1 MPKARNTRLLRTLAE
16 RAGIISEYVDQSGR
30 ETRQTT
36 DETHVRLLAALGID
50 GSTEAA
56 ARKALKRLDADE
68 QRPLQP
74 VRVVGSADVMNGK
87 VIVTLPSRR
96 KRKTNWQ
103 LEIERED
110 GTNGIENGTAKAGEV
125 VEIRIPTDLP
135 EGYHLL
141 KLAVQG
147 GAGDYDLTQSL
158 IVVPAHCPSATKL
171 AGRHGVFGLTANL
184 YTIRSGQNWGI
195 GDFTDLGNLLGWA
208 GVSGAA
214 FVGVNPLHAL
224 RNRGDEISPYSP
236 ISRVYR
242 NVAYIDVNRVPEL
255 RESAEARSLLGSRAF
270 TTELARLRASGA
282 VEYERV
288 MALKRPV
295 LEAVHR
301 TFSAMRATASSL
313 RTDEY
318 EEYLSQEGEPLRNF
332 ATWVALQEHFER
344 LDGRVSWQEWPE
356 ALRDPHSEEVET
368 FRQENAEAVDLHC
381 FMQFLLDEQLEAAA
395 MQGQAA
401 GLGIGLYQDLA
412 IGTAPNGSDTWLM
425 PELFVDGVSV
435 GAPPDDYSVEGQNWG
450 LPALHPHRLR
460 EQAYRYWIDL
470 VRMSLRHSGALRIDH
485 MMGLFRQFWV
495 PEGRPGSEGAYVRF
509 PSEDLLGILALE
521 STRANALVVGEDLG
535 TVPPDVPPTL
545 ERFQILSSRVLYFE
559 REGDGG
565 FKPAASYERRSLAT
579 ANTHDMP
586 TILGYW
592 RGRDIELREKVGML
606 TSLEEREKAQN
617 QRRHERWMLVQRLIA
632 EGLLPSYSEPPSE
645 LELRRAVHEFLC
657 RTPAALV
664 GISLDD
670 LVGEVEP
677 VNVPGVTG
685 DRFASWTRRLS
696 PTLEELT
703 VDPSVRH
710 AMACAGRG
718 AR

>member
-1 MPKARNTRLLRTLAE
+1 MPRARDTSVLRTLAE
-16 RAGIISEYVDQSGR
+16 RAGIIAEYVDQSGR

-36 DETHVRLLAALGID
+36 DETRVLLLGALGID
-50 GSTEAA
+50 GSTQTAARNALQQMEAA
-56 ARKALKRLDADE
+56 DR
-68 QRPLQP
+68 RPLSP
-74 VRVVGSADVMNGK
+74 VRVVSSGDVMNGN
-87 VIVTLPSRR
+87 VTVTLPSRR
-96 KRKTNWQ
+96 KKKTEWQ
-103 LEIERED
+103 LTIERED
-110 GTNGIENGTAKAGEV
+110 GTDTAASGASRAGDATV
-125 VEIRIPTDLP
+125 IPVSAALT
-135 EGYHLL
+135 EGYHRL
-141 KLAVQG
+141 KLAVRG
-147 GAGDYDLTQSL
+147 GAGDLDVEQSL
-158 IVVPAHCPSATKL
+158 IVVPAHCPSATRL
-171 AGRHGVFGLTANL
+171 AGTHGVFGLTANL

-224 RNRGDEISPYSP
+224 RNRDADISPYSP
-236 ISRVYR
+236 ISRIYR
-242 NVAYIDVNRVPEL
+242 NVTYIDVARVPEL
-255 RESAEARSLLGSRAF
+255 RESAEARSLMGSPTF
-270 TTELARLRASGA
+270 TNELARLRASGA
-282 VEYERV
+282 VEYERT

-295 LEAVHR
+295 LEALHR
-301 TFSAMRATASSL
+301 TFSLMRARASSP

-318 EEYLSQEGEPLRNF
+318 EEYLRQQGEPLRSF

-344 LDGRVSWQEWPE
+344 LDGRVSWREWPE
-356 ALRDPHSEEVET
+356 SLRDPHSEAVRA
-368 FRQENAEAVDLHC
+368 FREENAEAVDLHC

-395 MQGQAA
+395 MQGQAS

-412 IGTAPNGSDTWLM
+412 IGTAPNGSDTWLT
-425 PELFVDGVSV
+425 PELFVSGASV

-450 LPALHPHRLR
+450 LPPLHPQRLR
-460 EQAYRYWIDL
+460 EQGYRYWIDL
-470 VRMSLRHSGALRIDH
+470 LRASMRHSGALRIDH
-485 MMGLFRQFWV
+485 VMGLFRQFWV
-495 PEGRPGSEGAYVRF
+495 PEGRKGSEGAYVRF

-521 STRANALVVGEDLG
+521 ATRANALVVGEDLG
-535 TVPPDVPPTL
+535 TVPPDVPAAL
-545 ERFQILSSRVLYFE
+545 ERWQILSSRVLYFE

-565 FKPAASYERRSLAT
+565 FKPASSYDRRSLAT

-586 TILGYW
+586 TIAGYW
-592 RGRDIELREKVGML
+592 KGRDIELREKVGMF
-606 TSLEEREKAQN
+606 TSTEEREKAEN

-632 EGLLPSYSEPPSE
+632 EGLLPNHGEPPNE

-677 VNVPGVTG
+677 VNVPGVGG
-685 DRFASWTRRLS
+685 DRFTSWTRRLS

-703 VDPSVRH
+703 GDPSVRYV
-710 AMACAGRG
+710 MACAGRG

>member
-1 MPKARNTRLLRTLAE
+1 MPKVRDTMLLRTLAE
-16 RAGIISEYVDQSGR
+16 RAGIISEYVDQIGR

-36 DETHVRLLAALGID
+36 DETRVRLLAALGID
-50 GSTEAA
+50 GSSETA

-74 VRVVGSADVMNGK
+74 VRVVSSAEVMNGK
-87 VIVTLPSRR
+87 AMLTLPNRQ
-96 KRKTNWQ
+96 KKKTEWQ

-110 GTNGIENGTAKAGEV
+110 GRNSVESGTVKSGGIG
-125 VEIRIPTDLP
+125 EIRIPADLP

-141 KLAVQG
+141 KMAVHG
-147 GAGDYDLTQSL
+147 GAGDHDLEQSL
-158 IVVPAHCPSATKL
+158 VVVPAHCPSATRL
-171 AGRHGVFGLTANL
+171 AGRHGAFGLTANL
-184 YTIRSGQNWGI
+184 YAVRSGQNWGI

-224 RNRGDEISPYSP
+224 RNRGGDISPYSP

-242 NVAYIDVNRVPEL
+242 NVAYINVDRVPEL
-255 RESAEARSLLGSRAF
+255 MESAEARSLIGSQAF
-270 TTELARLRASGA
+270 TTELVRLRASSA

-295 LEAVHR
+295 LEALHR
-301 TFSAMRATASSL
+301 TFSAIRATAASS

-318 EEYLSQEGEPLRNF
+318 EEYLRQEGEPLRSF

-356 ALRDPHSEEVET
+356 ALRDPRSAEVQV
-368 FRQENAEAVDLHC
+368 FREANAEVVDLHC
-381 FMQFLLDEQLEAAA
+381 FMQFLLDEQLESAA

-425 PELFVDGVSV
+425 PELFVRGASV

-450 LPALHPHRLR
+450 LPPLHPHRLR

-470 VRMSLRHSGALRIDH
+470 VRASMRHSGALRIDH
-485 MMGLFRQFWV
+485 VMGLFRQFWV

-535 TVPPDVPPTL
+535 TVPPDVPPAL
-545 ERFQILSSRVLYFE
+545 ERWQILSSRVLYFE

-579 ANTHDMP
+579 ATTHDMP
-586 TILGYW
+586 TIAGHW
-592 RGRDIELREKVGML
+592 KGRDIELREKVGML
-606 TSLEEREKAQN
+606 TSPEEREKAEN

-632 EGLLPSYSEPPSE
+632 EGLLPNYSEPPNE

-664 GISLDD
+664 GLSLDD

-677 VNVPGVTG
+677 VNVPGVG
-685 DRFASWTRRLS
+685 SDRFVSWTRRLS
-696 PTLEELT
+696 PTLEEIT